1 MEEIIEHH
9 IQRKDLTLQ
18 SVTRNSQLP
27 AEISKKIF
35 GDSLSG
41 FDRGLALNETYV
53 HLLQLEKE
61 GRVEKRQKDGL
72 VFFKKI

>member
-18 SVTRNSQLP
+18 SVTPNSQLP

-35 GDSLSG
+35 GDALSG

-53 HLLQLEKE
+53 HLLQLEKRRTSRKKAK
-61 GRVEKRQKDGL
+61 GWDGFL
-72 VFFKKI
+72 